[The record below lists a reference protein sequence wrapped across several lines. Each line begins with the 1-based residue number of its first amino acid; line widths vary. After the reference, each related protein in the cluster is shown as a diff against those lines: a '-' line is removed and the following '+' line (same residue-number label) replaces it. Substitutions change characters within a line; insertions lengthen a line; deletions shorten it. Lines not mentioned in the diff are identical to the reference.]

1 MKHRIS
7 AGALVV
13 HQNRI
18 LLVRYAGTGSPDYW
32 VAPGGGVDH
41 REELM
46 AAARREAFEEAN
58 IDIEPYKLA
67 YIEELTCP
75 DSRICKFW
83 FAARYLSG
91 DASAH
96 RPEAKK
102 EGIAEARWLA
112 RDELA
117 GKHVFPSVLNDRFWS
132 DLEAGFPA
140 IGHFGPRE
148 MLFE

>member
-13 HQNRI
+13 HQHRI
-18 LLVRYAGTGSPDYW
+18 LLVRYLGIGSPDYW

-58 IDIEPYKLA
+58 VEIEPYKLA

-75 DSRICKFW
+75 EARICKFW

-91 DASAH
+91 VASAH
-96 RPEAKK
+96 RPEAQK
-102 EGIAEARWLA
+102 EGIAEARWVA
-112 RDELA
+112 REELD
-117 GKHVFPSVLNDRFWS
+117 GKQVFPSVLNDRFWS
-132 DLEAGFPA
+132 DREAGFPA
-140 IGHFGPRE
+140 IQHFGPVE
-148 MLFE
+148 MQFD